1 MILFSMSDP
10 KVSAEE
16 TGVQPLVFL
25 SDEPTK
31 DYGADGLKM
40 LSYAK
45 VVAGAAIG
53 TPGPFTIGVFGK
65 WGEGKSSVLRQARS
79 LICTS
84 KTPNP
89 TNEGKTRAICVWF
102 NAWQYDHEPY
112 PIVPLALTIAEGVDS
127 AIPESNK
134 HKDASRWITLREIGA
149 ALRAL
154 ASGLTLKTPFVDI
167 DVKEIL
173 SAVDRSVS
181 ASEGETLRPGL
192 YQKAFGLLQAAS
204 AAEPDGSTRPPIVV
218 FIDDLDRCMPQHA
231 LRLLQSIRLVLSQPG
246 FIFVLAL
253 DRDPVVHYL
262 TREYEKLG
270 MDNPEA
276 NGRSYLDKMVQLPL
290 WLPPHKER
298 FAGFINSLLQSDELK
313 QHTQVREAVGKLVEL
328 LTTGTEANPRAV
340 VRLINSLI
348 ADKFLWSARGKT
360 VNTQWLGFCAIS
372 RVLRD
377 RLGDADY
384 RNLVSNS
391 QLCDRL
397 AKGESMGETVEMRL
411 REYEVAGLE
420 HFLRAQQVEKK
431 LLEHILGLPV
441 VQALLDTELGRAW
454 LMDSPAR
461 QEIEAYLAPE
471 QRKGGEAA
479 EDGAKAI
486 DRAIRKSLGL
496 DANKQ
501 ITRTMMKHVT
511 SLDLSFK
518 PVTDS
523 DLLELENLPLL
534 TSLNLSGTQVTDAG
548 LEHLKGL
555 TSLTDLDLGSEQ
567 FTDAGLERLKG
578 LTSLT
583 TLGLWGE
590 QFTDAG
596 LEYLN
601 GLTSLTSLYLMS
613 EQFTNAGLER
623 LKGLTSLMTL
633 ALWGEQFTDAGLEYL
648 KGLTSLT
655 SLYLGGAQF
664 TDAGLE
670 HLKGLTSLTSLYLMS
685 EKFTDA
691 GLEHLKGLTSL
702 ESLDL
707 SGTQVT
713 DAGLEHLKGLTSLE
727 SLDLSGTQVTDAGKE
742 DLKHACP
749 NITIHS

>member
-1 MILFSMSDP
+1 MIFFSMSKAKASVD
-10 KVSAEE
+10 E
-16 TGVQPLVFL
+16 TEVQSLVFL

-31 DYGADGLKM
+31 DYHADGLKM

-65 WGEGKSSVLRQARS
+65 WGEGKSSVLRQALS
-79 LICTS
+79 LIKES
-84 KTPNP
+84 N
-89 TNEGKTRAICVWF
+89 NEAICVSF

-134 HKDASRWITLREIGA
+134 HEDASRWITLREIGA

-154 ASGLTLKTPFVDI
+154 ASGLTLKTPFVDV
-167 DVKEIL
+167 DVKQIL
-173 SAVDRSVS
+173 SAVDRSVA

-204 AAEPDGSTRPPIVV
+204 ATKPEGTGRPPIVV

-262 TREYEKLG
+262 TREYENLG

-313 QHTQVREAVGKLVEL
+313 QHTQVREAVEELVGL

-348 ADKFLWSARGKT
+348 ADQFLWLARGKG
-360 VNTQWLGFCAIS
+360 VDPEWLGFCAIS

-384 RNLVSNS
+384 RSLVSNS
-391 QLCDRL
+391 QLCERL
-397 AKGESMGETVEMRL
+397 AKGESMGETLEMKL
-411 REYEVAGLE
+411 REFEVGRRGP
-420 HFLRAQQVEKK
+420 FLQAQQAEKK
-431 LLEHILGLPV
+431 LLERILGLPV
-441 VQALLDTELGRAW
+441 VQAMLDTDMGHAW
-454 LMDSPAR
+454 LVDHEAR

-479 EDGAKAI
+479 EDGAKAV
-486 DRAIRKSLGL
+486 DRAIRKFLGL
-496 DANKQ
+496 NVNEQ
-501 ITRTMMKHVT
+501 ITPAMMELVT
-511 SLDLSFK
+511 SLGLSFK

-523 DLLELENLPLL
+523 DLSKLDNLP
-534 TSLNLSGTQVTDAG
+534 SL
-548 LEHLKGL
+548 
-555 TSLTDLDLGSEQ
+555 
-567 FTDAGLERLKG
+567 R
-578 LTSLT
+578 
-583 TLGLWGE
+583 
-590 QFTDAG
+590 
-596 LEYLN
+596 
-601 GLTSLTSLYLMS
+601 
-613 EQFTNAGLER
+613 
-623 LKGLTSLMTL
+623 
-633 ALWGEQFTDAGLEYL
+633 
-648 KGLTSLT
+648 
-655 SLYLGGAQF
+655 
-664 TDAGLE
+664 
-670 HLKGLTSLTSLYLMS
+670 
-685 EKFTDA
+685 
-691 GLEHLKGLTSL
+691 
-702 ESLDL
+702 SLDL

-713 DAGLEHLKGLTSLE
+713 DAGLEHLKGLTSLR
-727 SLDLSGTQVTDAGKE
+727 SLDLSGTQVTDAGLERLKGLTSLTDLDLLGTQVTDAGLEHLKGLTSLTGLNLWDTRVTDTGLEHLKGLTSLTGLFLGGRRVTDVGLEHLKGLTSLTGLNLWDTRVTDAGLEHLKGLTSLTDLDLRSTLVTDAGTE
-742 DLKHACP
+742 DLKLACP
-749 NITIHS
+749 NINIYS